1 MLELSA
7 HEPGQVVYLDNAAT
21 VYPKPPRVLDRVMEI
36 YKNYG
41 VNPGRSGYDLC
52 STGSEIV
59 ETTRRQLSDFFGG
72 SDPNRLCFAYNASD
86 ALNTLIQGVLEPGD
100 HVVSTVLEHNS
111 VLRPLNHLVRD
122 GGIEADFTPCNAEGY
137 VDPADI
143 EERIKPNTKLVICT
157 HASNVLGTVQ
167 PLAEIGAICR
177 ERQVLFM
184 TDTSQSAGVIPVH
197 AGRMGLS
204 ALAFTG
210 HKSLLAPTGIGGL
223 YVADDVEIRPTRF
236 GGTGIRSAEPFHLA
250 DYPWRLE
257 IGTLNTLGVVGLHL
271 AQDYLAEKGIDTIY
285 AHEMKLLARLQ
296 DGLSQIRGVQ
306 RIGTDSLEER
316 IPVVSVNVQGMDASA
331 VGEWLDADHHIAVR
345 TGLHCS
351 PLTHEAMG
359 SAPRGAVRLSIG
371 PSNTAE
377 DVDIAVNALEQIAY
391 EAQKV

>member
-1 MLELSA
+1 MLDLSA
-7 HEPGQVVYLDNAAT
+7 HEHGQVVYLDNAAT
-21 VYPKPPRVLDRVMEI
+21 VYPKPPAVLDRVMEI

-59 ETTRRQLSDFFGG
+59 ETTRRQLTDFFGG
-72 SDPNRLCFAYNASD
+72 SDANRLCFAYNASD
-86 ALNTLIQGVLEPGD
+86 ALNTLIQGVLLPGD

-111 VLRPLNHLVRD
+111 VLRPLNHLARD
-122 GGIEADFTPCNAEGY
+122 GGIEVNFAPCNAEGY
-137 VDPADI
+137 VEPDEI
-143 EERIKPNTKLVICT
+143 EARIKANTRLVICT

-167 PLAEIGAICR
+167 PLAAIGAMCR
-177 ERQVLFM
+177 ERQLLFM
-184 TDTSQSAGVIPVH
+184 TDTSQSAGVIPVD
-197 AGRMGLS
+197 AARMGLS

-223 YVADDVEIRPTRF
+223 YVAEDVEIRPTRF
-236 GGTGIRSAEPFHLA
+236 GGTGIRSAEPFHLP

-271 AQDYLAEKGIDTIY
+271 AQDYLAERGIGAIY

-296 DGLSQIRGVQ
+296 DGLSQVRGVQ
-306 RIGTDSLEER
+306 QVGTDSLEER
-316 IPVVSVNVQGMDASA
+316 IPVMSINVQGMDASE

-359 SAPRGAVRLSIG
+359 TAPRGAVRLSIG
-371 PSNTAE
+371 PSNTPE
-377 DVDIAVNALEQIAY
+377 DIDKAVGAMDEIAFA
-391 EAQKV
+391 AQKR